1 MISVA
6 SSREYWFLR
15 GEEGRDVVDFSM
27 CVETRELR
35 FTVFTVDCGRGNLL
49 AVVDLVK
56 GLGVEPPV
64 S

>member
-35 FTVFTVDCGRGNLL
+35 FTVLTVDCGRGNLL
-49 AVVDLVK
+49 AVVDLVG

>member
-1 MISVA
+1 MISEA

-35 FTVFTVDCGRGNLL
+35 LTVPTVDCGRGNRL
-49 AVVDLVK
+49 VEVDLVS
-56 GLGVEPPV
+56 GLEAGPFV

>member
-1 MISVA
+1 MSVA

-15 GEEGRDVVDFSM
+15 GEEGRAVVDFSM

-35 FTVFTVDCGRGNLL
+35 FTVPTVDCGLGNRLV
-49 AVVDLVK
+49 VVDLVNE
-56 GLGVEPPV
+56 LEVELPV

>member
-1 MISVA
+1 MISEA
-6 SSREYWFLR
+6 FSKEYWFLR

-35 FTVFTVDCGRGNLL
+35 FTVPTVDCGRGNRLV
-49 AVVDLVK
+49 VVDLVN
-56 GLGVEPPV
+56 GLGAGLLV